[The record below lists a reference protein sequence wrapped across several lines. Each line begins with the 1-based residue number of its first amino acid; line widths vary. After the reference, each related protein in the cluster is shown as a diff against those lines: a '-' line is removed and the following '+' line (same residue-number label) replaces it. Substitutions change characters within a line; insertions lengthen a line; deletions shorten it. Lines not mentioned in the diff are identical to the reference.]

1 MSAIGSSG
9 GEHAAPGGSTFSTGV
24 EWPGEECDAVS
35 CPRSRPGPGLPL
47 PEPRLPVETLHK
59 NHLEIIVALRCG
71 LTLTLLV
78 SPRVF
83 LSLKESL
90 SSACELLWV
99 IGGGVGAAIA
109 YFEIV
114 AVSTFS
120 LCLWLECS
128 VAFHSEAHSQ
138 EDVCRVVQSR
148 VEDRRIQGVGDSYNI
163 LNRW

>member
-9 GEHAAPGGSTFSTGV
+9 GEHAAPGGSTFSTRV

-47 PEPRLPVETLHK
+47 PEPRLPVEPLHK

-83 LSLKESL
+83 LSLKEAL
-90 SSACELLWV
+90 LSACELLWV
-99 IGGGVGAAIA
+99 IGGGVGTAIA

-120 LCLWLECS
+120 LLFVVWVQCCVSLWSTQSRRC
-128 VAFHSEAHSQ
+128 
-138 EDVCRVVQSR
+138 VQSR
-148 VEDRRIQGVGDSYNI
+148 AVQSWR
-163 LNRW
+163 

>member
-9 GEHAAPGGSTFSTGV
+9 SEHAAPGGSTFSTRV
-24 EWPGEECDAVS
+24 EWPGEECDAVC

-47 PEPRLPVETLHK
+47 PEPRLPVKPLHK

-99 IGGGVGAAIA
+99 IHRWKSWQCDRLFRNRCSFDIFSFVCGLS
-109 YFEIV
+109 
-114 AVSTFS
+114 AVLRFTLKHTVEKMCVVES
-120 LCLWLECS
+120 CS
-128 VAFHSEAHSQ
+128 PELKI
-138 EDVCRVVQSR
+138 DVT
-148 VEDRRIQGVGDSYNI
+148 EE
-163 LNRW
+163 